1 MHQINRK
8 IQNKIDNIKYL
19 QNELMNFKNFSEDE
33 ISNLLQK
40 FEKTPRDEVSFY
52 FKSLF
57 TNLEFAN
64 VLLEIAD
71 KYKEN
76 KKIQINILSSIGN
89 MIRRYGLEETD
100 EIYDYFK
107 TNMFIKNVGVYVAIH
122 LPYLKRFEK
131 ENSWEYF
138 MKVKNMTPKKMA
150 ETTFLNI
157 VNEHITEIP
166 NEHKGE
172 VIAFLKQKQQNSNNE
187 GGQEFRYNC
196 RSQNLYLICL

>member
-1 MHQINRK
+1 MHQRNRK

-107 TNMFIKNVGVYVAIH
+107 TNMFIKNVGVYIAIH

-138 MKVKNMTPKKMA
+138 MKIKDMTPKKMA

-157 VNEHITEIP
+157 VNEHIIEIP

-172 VIAFLKQKQQNSNNE
+172 VIALLKQKQQNSNNE
-187 GGQEFRYNC
+187 GGQKYYQE
-196 RSQNLYLICL
+196 LIYTILKGE

>member
-52 FKSLF
+52 FKALF
-57 TNLEFAN
+57 KNLEFAN

-107 TNMFIKNVGVYVAIH
+107 TNMFIKNVGVYIAIH

-138 MKVKNMTPKKMA
+138 MKIKDMTPKKMA

-157 VNEHITEIP
+157 VNEHIIEIP

-172 VIAFLKQKQQNSNNE
+172 VIALLKQKQQNSNNE
-187 GGQEFRYNC
+187 GGQKYYQE
-196 RSQNLYLICL
+196 LIYTILKGE

>member
-52 FKSLF
+52 FKALF

-187 GGQEFRYNC
+187 GGQKYYQE
-196 RSQNLYLICL
+196 LIYPILKGE

>member
-1 MHQINRK
+1 MHQRNRK

-52 FKSLF
+52 FKALF

-157 VNEHITEIP
+157 VNEHITERP

-172 VIAFLKQKQQNSNNE
+172 VIALLKQKQQNSNNE
-187 GGQEFRYNC
+187 GGQKYYQE
-196 RSQNLYLICL
+196 LIYTILKGE

>member
-1 MHQINRK
+1 MHQRNRK

-107 TNMFIKNVGVYVAIH
+107 TNMFIKNVGVYIAIH

-138 MKVKNMTPKKMA
+138 MKIKDMTPKKMA

-157 VNEHITEIP
+157 V
-166 NEHKGE
+166 HKGE
-172 VIAFLKQKQQNSNNE
+172 VIALLKQKQQNSNNE
-187 GGQEFRYNC
+187 GGQKYYQE
-196 RSQNLYLICL
+196 LIYTILKGE

>member
-1 MHQINRK
+1 MHQRNRK

-166 NEHKGE
+166 
-172 VIAFLKQKQQNSNNE
+172 F
-187 GGQEFRYNC
+187 
-196 RSQNLYLICL
+196 

>member
-52 FKSLF
+52 FKALF

-166 NEHKGE
+166 NEHKVE

-187 GGQEFRYNC
+187 GGQKYYQE
-196 RSQNLYLICL
+196 LIYTILKGE

>member
-1 MHQINRK
+1 MHQRNRK

-107 TNMFIKNVGVYVAIH
+107 TNMFIKNVGVYIAIH

-157 VNEHITEIP
+157 VKEHITEIP

-172 VIAFLKQKQQNSNNE
+172 VIALLKQKQQNSNNE
-187 GGQEFRYNC
+187 GGQKYYQE
-196 RSQNLYLICL
+196 LIYTILKGE

>member
-1 MHQINRK
+1 MHQINRE

-52 FKSLF
+52 FKALF

-89 MIRRYGLEETD
+89 MIRIYGLEETD

-187 GGQEFRYNC
+187 GGQKYYQE
-196 RSQNLYLICL
+196 LIYTILKGE

>member
-1 MHQINRK
+1 MHQRNRK

-64 VLLEIAD
+64 VMLEIAD

-107 TNMFIKNVGVYVAIH
+107 TNMFIKNVGVYIAIH

-138 MKVKNMTPKKMA
+138 MKIKDMTPKKMA

-187 GGQEFRYNC
+187 GGQKYYQE
-196 RSQNLYLICL
+196 LIYTILKGE

>member
-52 FKSLF
+52 FKALF

-138 MKVKNMTPKKMA
+138 MKVKNMTPKKMV

-187 GGQEFRYNC
+187 GGQKYYQE
-196 RSQNLYLICL
+196 LIYTILKGE

>member
-1 MHQINRK
+1 MHQRNRK

-52 FKSLF
+52 FKALF

-157 VNEHITEIP
+157 VNEHIIEIP

-172 VIAFLKQKQQNSNNE
+172 VIALLKQKQQNSNNE
-187 GGQEFRYNC
+187 GGQKYYQE
-196 RSQNLYLICL
+196 LIYTILKGE

>member
-52 FKSLF
+52 FKALF

-138 MKVKNMTPKKMA
+138 MKVKNMTTKKMA

-187 GGQEFRYNC
+187 GGQKYYQE
-196 RSQNLYLICL
+196 LIYTILKGE

>member
-52 FKSLF
+52 FKALF

-166 NEHKGE
+166 NEHKRE

-187 GGQEFRYNC
+187 GGQKYYQE
-196 RSQNLYLICL
+196 LIYTILKGE

>member
-1 MHQINRK
+1 MHQRNRK

-19 QNELMNFKNFSEDE
+19 QNELMNFKNFSEYE

-172 VIAFLKQKQQNSNNE
+172 VIALLKQKQQNSNNE
-187 GGQEFRYNC
+187 GGQKYYQE
-196 RSQNLYLICL
+196 LIYTILKGE

>member
-138 MKVKNMTPKKMA
+138 MKIKDMTPKKMA

-187 GGQEFRYNC
+187 GGQKYYQE
-196 RSQNLYLICL
+196 LIYTILRGE

>member
-107 TNMFIKNVGVYVAIH
+107 TNMFIKNVGVYIAIH

-187 GGQEFRYNC
+187 GGQKYYQE
-196 RSQNLYLICL
+196 LIYTILKGE

>member
-138 MKVKNMTPKKMA
+138 MKIKDMTPKKMA

-187 GGQEFRYNC
+187 GGQKYYQE
-196 RSQNLYLICL
+196 LIYTILKGE

>member
-1 MHQINRK
+1 MHQRNRK

-138 MKVKNMTPKKMA
+138 MKIKDMTPKKMA

-187 GGQEFRYNC
+187 GGQKYYQE
-196 RSQNLYLICL
+196 LIYTILKGE

>member
-52 FKSLF
+52 FKALF

-187 GGQEFRYNC
+187 GGQKYYQE
-196 RSQNLYLICL
+196 LIYTILRGE

>member
-52 FKSLF
+52 FKALF

-138 MKVKNMTPKKMA
+138 MKIKDMSVNFKIVT

-172 VIAFLKQKQQNSNNE
+172 VIALLKQKQQNSNNE
-187 GGQEFRYNC
+187 GGQKYYQE
-196 RSQNLYLICL
+196 LIYTILKGE

>member
-187 GGQEFRYNC
+187 GGQKYYQE
-196 RSQNLYLICL
+196 LIYTILKGE

>member
-1 MHQINRK
+1 MHQINRE

-52 FKSLF
+52 FKALF

-138 MKVKNMTPKKMA
+138 MKIKDMTPKKMA

-166 NEHKGE
+166 NEHKGK
-172 VIAFLKQKQQNSNNE
+172 VIALLKQKQQNSNNE
-187 GGQEFRYNC
+187 GGQKYYQE
-196 RSQNLYLICL
+196 LIYTILKGE

>member
-1 MHQINRK
+1 MHQRNRK

-107 TNMFIKNVGVYVAIH
+107 TNMFIKNVGVYIAIH

-138 MKVKNMTPKKMA
+138 MKIKDMTPKKMA

-187 GGQEFRYNC
+187 GGQKYYQE
-196 RSQNLYLICL
+196 LIYTILKGE

>member
-1 MHQINRK
+1 MHQRNRK

-187 GGQEFRYNC
+187 GGQKYYQE
-196 RSQNLYLICL
+196 LIYTILKGE

>member
-1 MHQINRK
+1 MHQRNRK
-8 IQNKIDNIKYL
+8 IHNKIDNIKYL

-107 TNMFIKNVGVYVAIH
+107 TNMFIKNVGVYIAIH

-138 MKVKNMTPKKMA
+138 MKIKDMTPKKMA

-172 VIAFLKQKQQNSNNE
+172 VIALLKQKQQNSNNE
-187 GGQEFRYNC
+187 GGQKYYQE
-196 RSQNLYLICL
+196 LIYTILKGE

>member
-1 MHQINRK
+1 MHQRNRK

-107 TNMFIKNVGVYVAIH
+107 TNMFIKNVGVYIAIH

-138 MKVKNMTPKKMA
+138 MKIKDMTPKKMA

-172 VIAFLKQKQQNSNNE
+172 VIALLKQKQQNSNNE
-187 GGQEFRYNC
+187 GGQKYY
-196 RSQNLYLICL
+196 QKLIYTILKGE

>member
-52 FKSLF
+52 FKALF

-107 TNMFIKNVGVYVAIH
+107 TNMFIKNVGVYIAIH

-187 GGQEFRYNC
+187 SGQKYYQE
-196 RSQNLYLICL
+196 LIYTILKGE

>member
-52 FKSLF
+52 FKALF

-131 ENSWEYF
+131 ENFWEYF

-187 GGQEFRYNC
+187 GGQKYYQE
-196 RSQNLYLICL
+196 LIYTILRGE

>member
-1 MHQINRK
+1 MHQRNRK

-107 TNMFIKNVGVYVAIH
+107 TNMFIKNVGVYIAIH

-138 MKVKNMTPKKMA
+138 MKIKDMTPKKMA

-172 VIAFLKQKQQNSNNE
+172 VIALLKQKQQNSNNE
-187 GGQEFRYNC
+187 GGQK
-196 RSQNLYLICL
+196 L

>member
-1 MHQINRK
+1 MHQRNRK

-107 TNMFIKNVGVYVAIH
+107 TNMFIKNVGVYIAIH
-122 LPYLKRFEK
+122 LPYLKIFEK
-131 ENSWEYF
+131 
-138 MKVKNMTPKKMA
+138 
-150 ETTFLNI
+150 
-157 VNEHITEIP
+157 
-166 NEHKGE
+166 
-172 VIAFLKQKQQNSNNE
+172 
-187 GGQEFRYNC
+187 
-196 RSQNLYLICL
+196 

>member
-52 FKSLF
+52 FKALF

-89 MIRRYGLEETD
+89 MIRRYGLEEIH

-172 VIAFLKQKQQNSNNE
+172 VIALLKQKQQNSNNE
-187 GGQEFRYNC
+187 GGQKYYQE
-196 RSQNLYLICL
+196 LIYTILKGE

>member
-1 MHQINRK
+1 MHQRNRK

-107 TNMFIKNVGVYVAIH
+107 TNMFIKNVGVYIAIH

-138 MKVKNMTPKKMA
+138 MKIKDMTPKKMA

-172 VIAFLKQKQQNSNNE
+172 VIALLKQKQQNSNNE
-187 GGQEFRYNC
+187 GGQKSYQE
-196 RSQNLYLICL
+196 LIYTILKGE

>member
-52 FKSLF
+52 FKALF

-166 NEHKGE
+166 KEHKGE

-187 GGQEFRYNC
+187 GGQKYYQE
-196 RSQNLYLICL
+196 LIYTILKGE